1 MPEAGEIILR
11 LWRQNPA
18 EPEKHETELIAM
30 TARTGVKTPSLKL
43 PEKYQRLKS
52 LHGDPP
58 MSVPFGYMTESME
71 SFLMLSPIPP
81 EDAMPFHDPHEVIHG
96 IHLELAE
103 NQGLIEVGSGITRT
117 QRRYIYSVVKTLKKI
132 RGVQYTLAMNI
143 EMEGTVLQ
151 VHGFFSEGKVA
162 GARDAMVYAWLANQ
176 GEVRLCERGI
186 DGWAADP
193 YDPFFT
199 FGVLMNRS
207 EQPQYDNLFPNHP
220 LSELRRFV
228 REVIAEN

>member
-1 MPEAGEIILR
+1 
-11 LWRQNPA
+11 
-18 EPEKHETELIAM
+18 
-30 TARTGVKTPSLKL
+30 
-43 PEKYQRLKS
+43 
-52 LHGDPP
+52 
-58 MSVPFGYMTESME
+58 MSVPCGYITESME
-71 SFLMLSPIPP
+71 SFLMISPIPP
-81 EDAMPFHDPHEVIHG
+81 EQAMPFNDPHEVIHG

-117 QRRYIYSVVKTLKKI
+117 QRRYIYSVVKTLKKM